1 MKKSAMNVPNML
13 SMLRV
18 ALVPAFVAAM
28 IFMRDI
34 PVWGQI
40 IPAVIYALTALTDM
54 LDGKIAR
61 KYNLVTDFGKFIDPL
76 ADKFMVIGMLVV
88 MCASDMYASVRAVL
102 VWVTLVVILRELAVT
117 SLRLLVASSEQKI
130 VVAASWLGKIKT
142 VLQVVCIVTVLVE
155 PALAKLVP
163 VFETNILSYVTMI
176 AMLVMTLMYVTL
188 VAIFIA
194 GAYVITDGMGW
205 DFVGAIFIAIFSV
218 PFFVTVLSVV
228 LLISMRH
235 LKVDKAL
242 PNQSFDVV
250 IVRVAVLMML
260 LAAISGILFILSDTR
275 VIRSALLT
283 DITSNGIAYFSMLGI
298 VAFLNKPLAFLSYKI
313 VKAVSRNKDL
323 EYVTNRPAIII
334 RTILLVIGVILA
346 TVPFI
351 VSLI

>member
-1 MKKSAMNVPNML
+1 MENNRKKYNIAMLAMTL
-13 SMLRV
+13 IYV
-18 ALVPAFVAAM
+18 ALV
-28 IFMRDI
+28 
-34 PVWGQI
+34 
-40 IPAVIYALTALTDM
+40 AV
-54 LDGKIAR
+54 
-61 KYNLVTDFGKFIDPL
+61 FI
-76 ADKFMVIGMLVV
+76 M
-88 MCASDMYASVRAVL
+88 
-102 VWVTLVVILRELAVT
+102 
-117 SLRLLVASSEQKI
+117 
-130 VVAASWLGKIKT
+130 
-142 VLQVVCIVTVLVE
+142 
-155 PALAKLVP
+155 
-163 VFETNILSYVTMI
+163 
-176 AMLVMTLMYVTL
+176 
-188 VAIFIA
+188 
-194 GAYVITDGMGW
+194 GAYVITDGIGW

-228 LLISMRH
+228 LLISIRH

-313 VKAVSRNKDL
+313 IKAASRNKDL
-323 EYVTNRPAIII
+323 EYVTNRPTIII
-334 RTILLVIGVILA
+334 RTILLAIGVILA